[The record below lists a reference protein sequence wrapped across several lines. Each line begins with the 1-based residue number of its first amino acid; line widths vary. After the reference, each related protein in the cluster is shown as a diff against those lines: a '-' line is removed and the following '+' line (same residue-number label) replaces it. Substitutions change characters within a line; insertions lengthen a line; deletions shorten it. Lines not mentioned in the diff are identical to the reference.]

1 MLFGPNGSAN
11 TETTMNEICQIR
23 NQLLLLYPN
32 ISTTTTATIL
42 SESNKRHHTK
52 PTAANTAV
60 ATTTNTLDTSTIP
73 ATTTN
78 DVENRQQSPV
88 EKQMLR
94 IPLPKN
100 DMERTTDE
108 IDDNIRTERKGQSDS
123 PKNHDDENVVACVD
137 DNNINDDGID
147 MEGESNIHMNCTTPI
162 THLDDHNPLGLEDH
176 THDDDVQIIIH
187 RTDETDDIGM
197 DNMLIESSDDENDDD
212 DDMVAVMPRVEVVDA
227 GPSGLSVP
235 ESGGTKPPLVMDV
248 LDEKEVMV
256 DEDDQCRNNREG
268 WKDDTFVRGTIV
280 DETPKDHT
288 EEANHHNSNED
299 IHRST
304 NHSAGIDKCYKLDD
318 LNPVE
323 IQMDSDDTAKKILDE
338 PQELTVV
345 DEPVIINVEHHEK
358 DDVAIFEIEDSDDE
372 IEVLATQCLVNCYKA
387 NALPEKA
394 PSSDNES
401 INDNAV
407 IMETQFPMDP
417 NTWDVDK
424 RGEED
429 VEDHHKA
436 IVKDDHIEED
446 MEQPFETQDMFP
458 SGSDK
463 SDMDTIAK
471 EVPTRHN
478 FVAEPLVT
486 QREAVMKRGIRNSSR
501 MKQDLPSTT
510 LTSATS
516 DVNVPVIL
524 PKRHAE
530 TKMMS
535 SRDDEGD
542 NVSLDVLYCT
552 TETDETNILQTQPN
566 ELLVENEH
574 GFAASPVVQSINN
587 VITSTNETKLVDPNI
602 VESKRSKKRRKKEFS
617 FGGDALRSLL
627 SHTT

>member
-1 MLFGPNGSAN
+1 
-11 TETTMNEICQIR
+11 
-23 NQLLLLYPN
+23 
-32 ISTTTTATIL
+32 
-42 SESNKRHHTK
+42 
-52 PTAANTAV
+52 
-60 ATTTNTLDTSTIP
+60 
-73 ATTTN
+73 
-78 DVENRQQSPV
+78 
-88 EKQMLR
+88 
-94 IPLPKN
+94 
-100 DMERTTDE
+100 
-108 IDDNIRTERKGQSDS
+108 
-123 PKNHDDENVVACVD
+123 
-137 DNNINDDGID
+137 
-147 MEGESNIHMNCTTPI
+147 
-162 THLDDHNPLGLEDH
+162 
-176 THDDDVQIIIH
+176 
-187 RTDETDDIGM
+187 
-197 DNMLIESSDDENDDD
+197 
-212 DDMVAVMPRVEVVDA
+212 
-227 GPSGLSVP
+227 
-235 ESGGTKPPLVMDV
+235 
-248 LDEKEVMV
+248 
-256 DEDDQCRNNREG
+256 
-268 WKDDTFVRGTIV
+268 
-280 DETPKDHT
+280 
-288 EEANHHNSNED
+288 
-299 IHRST
+299 
-304 NHSAGIDKCYKLDD
+304 
-318 LNPVE
+318 
-323 IQMDSDDTAKKILDE
+323 MDSDDTAKKILDE

-436 IVKDDHIEED
+436 IVKDDHVEED
-446 MEQPFETQDMFP
+446 MEQQLETQDMFP

-478 FVAEPLVT
+478 FVEEPLVT
-486 QREAVMKRGIRNSSR
+486 QREAIMKRGIRNTSR

-516 DVNVPVIL
+516 DVNGPVIL
-524 PKRHAE
+524 SKRHAE

-552 TETDETNILQTQPN
+552 TETDETNILQTQ
-566 ELLVENEH
+566 VENEN

-587 VITSTNETKLVDPNI
+587 VITSTNEAKLVDPNI